1 MKKNILKFN
10 EDFIKNYD
18 ENSDKDYIVE
28 LDVEYHKNLHEL
40 HNDLLLLPERMKINK
55 FNKLIWNLYDK
66 NNYVVQVRALK
77 QALNHG
83 LTLRSRNTYIYVL
96 QALFGFCSF

>member
-10 EDFIKNYD
+10 EDFIRNYD

-28 LDVEYHKNLHEL
+28 VDVEYHKSLHEL

-55 FNKLIWNLYDK
+55 LNKL
-66 NNYVVQVRALK
+66 V
-77 QALNHG
+77 
-83 LTLRSRNTYIYVL
+83 
-96 QALFGFCSF
+96 